1 MRWLSGWKSAG
12 GWESCR
18 KIAGAAE
25 TCSSNRGVIQE
36 SRKLLL
42 EAHGRAKTIPKEL
55 LATLISVIPE
65 NSATARPLYL
75 PLSLSLLF
83 FSPLAP
89 PPSNRYPPYLISLYL
104 AFFFIPVS
112 TLPVQP
118 AGSLSLCV
126 SSLASPDLPPQ
137 SFFTA
142 GRSSRSLS
150 RTGSY
155 PTRYTPPPP
164 AIVFRC
170 ASSCNVKEA

>member
-104 AFFFIPVS
+104 AFFFI
-112 TLPVQP
+112 
-118 AGSLSLCV
+118 LSLCV

-155 PTRYTPPPP
+155 PTRYTPPP